1 MLIGMFIKLKE
12 KNGTG
17 WCSKESIAKRNAPK
31 YQSIMQIN
39 VAKRGNKRKSIETQI
54 ARELHPSQNL
64 KLQSKKAFS
73 IQLRKAG
80 INYIGMH
87 H

>member
-1 MLIGMFIKLKE
+1 MSHLNIATHARIM
-12 KNGTG
+12 
-17 WCSKESIAKRNAPK
+17 AKRNAPK
-31 YQSIMQIN
+31 YQSIRQIN

-64 KLQSKKAFS
+64 KLQSKKAFL
-73 IQLRKAG
+73 IQLRKTG